1 MHGAAS
7 QKHSYG
13 SFKNTECFG
22 SISLNSQFFGFFLGG
37 EGGMKY
43 EAIVKYIYMRRFARK
58 KKKLHLMISVASAKG

>member
-43 EAIVKYIYMRRFARK
+43 EAIVKYIYEK
-58 KKKLHLMISVASAKG
+58 ICQEEEKTSSHD

>member
-37 EGGMKY
+37 RGGMKY
-43 EAIVKYIYMRRFARK
+43 EAIVKYIYEK
-58 KKKLHLMISVASAKG
+58 ICQEEEKTSSHD